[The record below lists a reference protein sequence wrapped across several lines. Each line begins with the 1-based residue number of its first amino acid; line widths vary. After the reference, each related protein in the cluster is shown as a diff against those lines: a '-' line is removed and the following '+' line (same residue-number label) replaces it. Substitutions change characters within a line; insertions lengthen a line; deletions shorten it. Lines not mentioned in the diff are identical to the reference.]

1 MPATRRAPILAA
13 GLVAGLVATCALLGA
28 CGERP
33 APSSAKAA
41 SKWQGV
47 VRYYP
52 FEPGM
57 QWSYMVHGPPGTPG
71 LLKIDRVLAFDGT
84 TALIQSQ
91 DTQRAYR
98 VAPDGIVREPSGAYL
113 LKWPVAQGDRWPGVK
128 GATVEVTKTAATVT
142 VEAGTFEGCVETTE
156 TTLGDEAGI
165 LRTTFCPD
173 VGPVIIEIQQTN
185 APPGEVP
192 ARLVGRLRAFGPPI
206 SLTDG
211 AGASSASAP

>member
-1 MPATRRAPILAA
+1 MSITKRRPLLSIGLAAFAGLASLVCACDDGRAPAK
-13 GLVAGLVATCALLGA
+13 
-28 CGERP
+28 
-33 APSSAKAA
+33 APSA
-41 SKWQGV
+41 SKWKGI

-98 VAPDGIVREPSGAYL
+98 VAPDGIVREPSGTYL
-113 LKWPVAQGDRWPGVK
+113 LKWPIALGDRWPGAK
-128 GATVEVTKTAATVT
+128 GATVEVTKVDAKVS

-173 VGPVIIEIQQTN
+173 VGPVTIEIQQTN

-206 SLTDG
+206 TLTDS
-211 AGASSASAP
+211 ASSSSAP